1 MSKKTEP
8 QIKKPKSS
16 RNIFQEYSEAFVVA
30 VILAIII
37 RAFLVQAFKIPSG
50 SMIPT
55 LQVGDHIL
63 VCKFLYG
70 VRVPF
75 TDNRWPRFTVPHR
88 GDVIVFI
95 YPQDRTKDFIKRVVA
110 VEGDT
115 IEIRN
120 KKLIV
125 NGKELSEKYIQHT
138 SDRIVPG
145 DILPRDNMEQQTIP
159 KGYLFAMGDNRD
171 ESHDSR
177 FWGLVPV
184 KDVKGEAFMIYYSDA
199 KPESSPNSS
208 FGKLFAFFAEGIK
221 WRRMF
226 TLVH

>member
-1 MSKKTEP
+1 M
-8 QIKKPKSS
+8 
-16 RNIFQEYSEAFVVA
+16 
-30 VILAIII
+30 
-37 RAFLVQAFKIPSG
+37 
-50 SMIPT
+50 
-55 LQVGDHIL
+55 
-63 VCKFLYG
+63 
-70 VRVPF
+70 
-75 TDNRWPRFTVPHR
+75 PHR

-95 YPQDRTKDFIKRVVA
+95 FPNDRTKDFIKRVIA

-120 KKLIV
+120 KKVIV

-138 SDRIVPG
+138 SPRIVPG
-145 DILPRDNMEQQTIP
+145 DMLPRDNMERQTIP

-184 KDVKGEAFMIYYSDA
+184 KDVKGEAFMIYYSGA

-208 FGKLFAFFAEGIK
+208 FGKLFA
-221 WRRMF
+221 
-226 TLVH
+226 